1 MTSVVIDMIDYNFP
15 CGTVLLDREG
25 VAWQRR
31 PSGKWS
37 VARVDGGSFP
47 SPPNWY
53 GPYKILHIPATKE
66 TA

>member
-15 CGTVLLDREG
+15 HGTVLLDKEG

-37 VARVDGGSFP
+37 VAKPVGGSFP
-47 SPPNWY
+47 SPPAWY
-53 GPYKILHIPATKE
+53 GPYKILHIPATKD
-66 TA
+66 